1 MFRTRTWLVL
11 VGLLATTGYG
21 CAPAIVAGGATAV
34 VVSQDRRTVGAQ
46 LDDENIE
53 IKVANMLRAD
63 PELKDQA
70 HINIVCYNGAALL
83 TGEAPTTALRDRV
96 LSLVRAVPGVRRTV
110 NEIRV
115 APPSEST
122 SRNRDTFLTAKTKTR
137 LLSTPDLGSS
147 HIKVVTEGGSVYLM
161 GLVSKA
167 QGELATE
174 AARDVDGVQR
184 VVKLF
189 EYIE

>member
-1 MFRTRTWLVL
+1 MYTERTLLLVAT
-11 VGLLATTGYG
+11 LLAGAGYG
-21 CAPAIVAGGATAV
+21 CTPVIIAGGTTAV

-53 IKVANMLRAD
+53 IKAASTLRAD
-63 PELKDQA
+63 PELKDQV
-70 HINIVCYNGAALL
+70 HVNIVCYNGAALL
-83 TGEAPTTALRDRV
+83 TGETPTAAQRDRV
-96 LSLVRAVPGVRRTV
+96 LALVRAIPGVRRTV

-137 LLSTPDLGSS
+137 LLGTPDLGSS